1 MPLEDIIAPNLRILF
16 VGYNPSLRSAEVGHH
31 FAGRNNGFWRILH
44 ESGLTEQRLTA
55 EQDERLLELG
65 MGLTNLVAR
74 PTRAAA
80 ELTAADYQQG
90 RGELLEKLEQYR
102 PRSICYVGIGLYKI
116 FARRPQCQL
125 GWQPQSVVE
134 GIADFVAPST
144 SGLNRMPYQQQL
156 ATYRQLAEWFV
167 SAAVMANGK
176 NSTVRS
182 DAPSSR

>member
-44 ESGLTEQRLTA
+44 ESGLTEQRLAA
-55 EQDERLLELG
+55 EMDHLLLERG

-116 FARRPQCQL
+116 FARRPQCEF
-125 GWQPQSVVE
+125 GWQSQTVVE
-134 GIADFVAPST
+134 GIDDFVAPST
-144 SGLNRMPYQQQL
+144 SGLNRMPYQEQL
-156 ATYRQLAEWFV
+156 AIYRQLAGWLA
-167 SAAVMANGK
+167 SGATTANGQ
-176 NSTVRS
+176 NSTVRR
-182 DAPSSR
+182 DAPSSQ